1 MTSINL
7 KSYYWL
13 YSKVFLL
20 TTIAVSFISA
30 VSFIVGS
37 ILAFIVPLIAALSTA
52 QKFVNDQLRAP
63 EITEKKNL
71 VWVSL
76 AITLLT
82 SLALTWASALILF
95 PHVEWKDVFSFFSSE
110 GVVAA
115 IMLVVLI
122 VGFLI
127 NYLMLNW
134 AYGSFAATTASDL
147 KKLNE

>member
-20 TTIAVSFISA
+20 TTIAVFFISA
-30 VSFIVGS
+30 VSFIVGI
-37 ILAFIVPLIAALSTA
+37 ILAFIVPFIAALSTA

-95 PHVEWKDVFSFFSSE
+95 PHVEQTSCKST
-110 GVVAA
+110 
-115 IMLVVLI
+115 LKPQ
-122 VGFLI
+122 
-127 NYLMLNW
+127 NYN
-134 AYGSFAATTASDL
+134 
-147 KKLNE
+147 